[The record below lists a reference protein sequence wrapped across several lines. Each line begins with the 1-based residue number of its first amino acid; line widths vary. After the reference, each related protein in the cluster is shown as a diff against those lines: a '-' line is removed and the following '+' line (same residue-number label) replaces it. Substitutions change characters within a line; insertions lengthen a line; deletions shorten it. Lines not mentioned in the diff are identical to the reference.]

1 MRRVEKHH
9 SGAVVRAMRCLYV
22 DRAFPGS
29 AEVATS
35 QPLHKAVINDVD
47 LPVLCIMPVRQ
58 QSTFVELDPCMCGI
72 AGVVTSSGSA
82 ETLRTGLEAA
92 ASALRHRGPDDF
104 GITIDGPVGFVHTR
118 LSIIDLAGGH
128 QPIVTPGGELSA
140 VVNGEIYNYI
150 ELRAEFIAKTGIV
163 PLSNSDSECVLQVYA
178 AEGIEG
184 LRRLNGMFALAIH
197 DRINRRVVI
206 ARDRLGIK
214 PLYVFRDGSR
224 IAFGSEI
231 KALLA
236 LLPSTPA
243 VSADGIVQF
252 LENEFLCGE
261 QTALVGIS
269 RVPPGHAITIDYD
282 LKCDVQRYWSI
293 CHFPMQRMTMLQAQE
308 EFSAL
313 FEQVM
318 REHMR
323 ADVPFGLF
331 LSGGVDSSI
340 LCAMLTQM
348 HDRPIESFSVGYSVD
363 RDRNESNSAEKIAR
377 QFGTRHSSLEI
388 TPEELLARIP
398 HAIWSTD
405 ELMLDFAVLPTSL
418 LAEKAAHSLKVIFT
432 GEGGDEAF
440 AGYTRYCKPPFLRWF
455 SNLSRPGVGGFRS
468 RNRCPRSLRKRL
480 YSPRLAAV
488 SKGFR
493 QAQIDDWKETPIT
506 WTDIQRSQHYDL
518 VTAVPDQLLVKVDRS
533 LMAFGVEARVPY
545 LDHRIVEFGLSLPD
559 ELKVKGNVGK
569 YFLRQWGQKYIAG
582 EHLMQSK
589 RGFHVPIQSVLS
601 DTFLRGLGDALASNR
616 AIKDWFNIDGVK
628 YLIEA
633 QRHTGK
639 CSEQVWG
646 VMQFAIWHRIFLE
659 NRGQKPGL
667 VEDPLDWIR

>member
-1 MRRVEKHH
+1 
-9 SGAVVRAMRCLYV
+9 
-22 DRAFPGS
+22 
-29 AEVATS
+29 
-35 QPLHKAVINDVD
+35 
-47 LPVLCIMPVRQ
+47 
-58 QSTFVELDPCMCGI
+58 MCGI
-72 AGVVTSSGSA
+72 AGVITSSGSA
-82 ETLRTGLEAA
+82 ETLRVGLEAA

-104 GITIDGPVGFVHTR
+104 GITLDGPVGFVHTR

-128 QPIVTPGGELSA
+128 QPIVTRGGELSA

-150 ELRAEFIAKTGIV
+150 ELRDEFIAKTGTT
-163 PLSNSDSECVLQVYA
+163 PLTNSDSECVLQVYA
-178 AEGIEG
+178 AEGVEG

-197 DRINRRVVI
+197 DRVNRRVVL

-214 PLYVFRDGSR
+214 PLYVFRDASR

-252 LENEFLCGE
+252 LENEFLSGE

-282 LKCDVQRYWSI
+282 LKCDWQSYWS
-293 CHFPMQRMTMLQAQE
+293 CHVQIQQMTMLQAQE

-348 HDRPIESFSVGYSVD
+348 HDRSIESFSVGYSVD
-363 RDRNESNSAEKIAR
+363 RNRNESNSAEKIAR
-377 QFGTRHSSLEI
+377 QFGTRHTSLEI
-388 TPEELLARIP
+388 TPTELLSRVP

-405 ELMLDFAVLPTSL
+405 ELMLDAAVLPTSL
-418 LAEKAAHSLKVIFT
+418 LAEKAGQSLKVIFT

-440 AGYTRYCKPPFLRWF
+440 AGYARYRKPPFLRWL

-468 RNRCPRSLRKRL
+468 RNRWPRSLRKRM
-480 YSPRLAAV
+480 YSPRLEAV
-488 SKGFR
+488 SNGFR
-493 QAQIDDWKETPIT
+493 QAQRDDWNRTPTT
-506 WTDIQRSQHYDL
+506 WSDIQRSQHYEL
-518 VTAVPDQLLVKVDRS
+518 VTALPDKLLVKVDRS

-559 ELKVKGNVGK
+559 KLKVKGNVGK
-569 YFLRQWGQKYIAG
+569 YFLRQWGQRYIAG
-582 EHLMQSK
+582 EHLMRSK
-589 RGFHVPIQSVLS
+589 RGFHVPIRRLLS
-601 DTFLRGLGDALASNR
+601 DEFLRGLGDALTSNR
-616 AIKDWFNIDGVK
+616 AIQGWFNTDGIK

-633 QRHTGK
+633 QRRTGAYT
-639 CSEQVWG
+639 EQVWG
-646 VMQFAIWHRIFLE
+646 VMQFAIWHRIFIE
-659 NRGQKPGL
+659 NHGQKPGL

>member
-1 MRRVEKHH
+1 
-9 SGAVVRAMRCLYV
+9 
-22 DRAFPGS
+22 
-29 AEVATS
+29 
-35 QPLHKAVINDVD
+35 
-47 LPVLCIMPVRQ
+47 
-58 QSTFVELDPCMCGI
+58 MCGI
-72 AGVVTSSGSA
+72 AGVVTSSGPA
-82 ETLRTGLEAA
+82 ERLRVGLEAA

-104 GITIDGPVGFVHTR
+104 GITLDGPVGFVHTR

-128 QPIVTPGGELSA
+128 QPIVALGGELSA
-140 VVNGEIYNYI
+140 VVNGEIYNYL
-150 ELRAEFIAKTGIV
+150 ELRDEFIAKTGTT
-163 PLSNSDSECVLQVYA
+163 PLTHSDSECVLQVYA
-178 AEGIEG
+178 AEGIAG

-197 DRINRRVVI
+197 DRINRRIVL

-236 LLPSTPA
+236 LLPSTPEL
-243 VSADGIVQF
+243 SADGVVQF
-252 LENEFLCGE
+252 LENEFLSGE

-269 RVPPGHAITIDYD
+269 RVPPGHTITIDYD
-282 LKCDVQRYWSI
+282 LQCDVQCYWSI
-293 CHFPMQRMTMLQAQE
+293 GQLRTQQTTMLEAQE

-340 LCAMLTQM
+340 LCAMLAQM
-348 HDRPIESFSVGYSVD
+348 HERSIESFSVGYSVD
-363 RDRNESNSAEKIAR
+363 RERNESNSAEKIAR
-377 QFGTRHSSLEI
+377 QFGTRHTSLEI
-388 TPEELLARIP
+388 TPAELLSRVP

-405 ELMLDFAVLPTSL
+405 ELMLDPAVLPTSL
-418 LAEKAAHSLKVIFT
+418 LAEKAGQSLKVIFT

-440 AGYTRYCKPPFLRWF
+440 AGYARYRKPPFLRWL

-468 RNRCPRSLRKRL
+468 RNRWPRSLRKRL
-480 YSPRLAAV
+480 YSPRLEAV
-488 SKGFR
+488 SNGFR
-493 QAQIDDWKETPIT
+493 QAQLDDWNRTPTT
-506 WTDIQRSQHYDL
+506 WSDIQRSQHYEL
-518 VTAVPDQLLVKVDRS
+518 VTALPDKLLVKVDRS

-559 ELKVKGNVGK
+559 KLKVKGNVGK
-569 YFLRQWGQKYIAG
+569 CFLRQWGQRYIAG

-589 RGFHVPIQSVLS
+589 RGFHVPIRRLLS
-601 DTFLRGLGDALASNR
+601 DEFLRGLGDALASNR
-616 AIKDWFNIDGVK
+616 AIQGWFNTDGIK

-633 QRHTGK
+633 QRRTGAY
-639 CSEQVWG
+639 SEQVWG

>member
-1 MRRVEKHH
+1 
-9 SGAVVRAMRCLYV
+9 
-22 DRAFPGS
+22 
-29 AEVATS
+29 
-35 QPLHKAVINDVD
+35 
-47 LPVLCIMPVRQ
+47 
-58 QSTFVELDPCMCGI
+58 MCGI
-72 AGVVTSSGSA
+72 AGVVTSSGPA
-82 ETLRTGLEAA
+82 QTLRVGLEAA

-104 GITIDGPVGFVHTR
+104 GITLDGPVGFVHTR

-128 QPIVTPGGELSA
+128 QPIVTPGGGISA
-140 VVNGEIYNYI
+140 VVNGEIYNYL
-150 ELRAEFIAKTGIV
+150 ELRDEFIAKTGTV
-163 PLSNSDSECVLQVYA
+163 PLTHSDSECVLQVYA

-197 DRINRRVVI
+197 DRINRRVVL

-214 PLYVFRDGSR
+214 PLYMFRDGSR

-236 LLPSTPA
+236 LLPSPPEL
-243 VSADGIVQF
+243 SADGIVQF
-252 LENEFLCGE
+252 LENEFLSGD

-282 LKCDVQRYWSI
+282 LNCDVQCYWSI
-293 CHFPMQRMTMLQAQE
+293 CSMPVRRMTMAQAQE

-348 HDRPIESFSVGYSVD
+348 HDRSIESFSVGYSVD
-363 RDRNESNSAEKIAR
+363 RDRNESGSAEKIAR
-377 QFGTRHSSLEI
+377 QFGTRHTSLEI
-388 TPEELLARIP
+388 TPAQLLSRVP

-405 ELMLDFAVLPTSL
+405 ELMLDLAVLPTSL
-418 LAEKAAHSLKVIFT
+418 LAEKAGQSLKVIFT

-440 AGYTRYCKPPFLRWF
+440 AGYARYRKPPFLRW
-455 SNLSRPGVGGFRS
+455 LSSLSQAGVGGFRS
-468 RNRCPRSLRKRL
+468 RNRWPRSWRKRL
-480 YSPRLAAV
+480 YSPRLEAQ
-488 SKGFR
+488 SNGFR
-493 QAQIDDWKETPIT
+493 QAQLADWKRTPTT
-506 WTDIQRSQHYDL
+506 WSDLQRSQHYDL
-518 VTAVPDQLLVKVDRS
+518 VTALPDKLLVKVDRS

-559 ELKVKGNVGK
+559 ELKVKGNIGK
-569 YFLRQWGQKYIAG
+569 YFLRQWGQRYIAG

-589 RGFHVPIQSVLS
+589 RGFHVPIRSLLS
-601 DTFLRGLGDALASNR
+601 DDFLRGLGHALASNR
-616 AIKDWFNIDGVK
+616 VINDWFKADGIKDLID
-628 YLIEA
+628 A
-633 QRHTGK
+633 QRRTGA

-659 NRGQKPGL
+659 NRGRAPGL
-667 VEDPLDWIR
+667 AEDPLDWIR